1 MTEGPGPRDFV
12 RYLPLSARPRVDE
25 SGVTSDW
32 GPRYAELLAVIDALI
47 AALPAATHARPEVR
61 ASRDRLTVA
70 IGAIRSG
77 RRVRIAALGTVLA
90 EAYAFAAL
98 ADVPL
103 AVDPVTSGAVAL
115 DRALR
120 APHAVK
126 AVISNRTLTAT
137 DAEWSFGSGPEIA
150 GTAAELVLFL
160 DGRAGVPGP

>member
-1 MTEGPGPRDFV
+1 MTEGPRDLA

-25 SGVTSDW
+25 SRVTSDW
-32 GPRYAELLAVIDALI
+32 GPRFAELLTAIDALI
-47 AALPAATHARPEVR
+47 ASVPAATHARPEVR
-61 ASRDRLTVA
+61 ASRDRLTRA
-70 IGAIRSG
+70 ITAIPSG

-98 ADVPL
+98 TGVPL
-103 AVDPVTSGAVAL
+103 VVDPVTSGAVAL

-126 AVISNRTLTAT
+126 AVIRNRTLTAT

-150 GTAAELVLFL
+150 GTASELMLFL
-160 DGRAGVPGP
+160 DGRAGVPGS